1 MSASILTDNHIYP
14 RSTLSGRERWHI
26 EGMLNQPV
34 LAKHLSNYLSKQP
47 GMIQVTA
54 NPMTGRILLLFD
66 PSCWQTKTIQRLLK
80 QAIQHCQM
88 QGGCAASLCPSRK
101 TGLDG
106 FKQRLNENHL
116 YSLVQRIEDEQCR
129 AMRHTAM
136 RASAINSFFKIL
148 SPIMTGLMI
157 SSVLSPI
164 AVLTK
169 IGLSQGAQLAFFTGA
184 FGLSKGA
191 ESVTAHYKNKHWSKY
206 SNEID
211 KKMSER
217 VFAHIQSL
225 PMPYLD
231 SQSPDKLQHLVS
243 HDVDIIK
250 RFLNYTPA
258 EFTDK
263 ATTMVFS
270 SVIILAISPIA
281 FALCLLPVPL
291 ITKLNKRHQAS
302 VREQASKAG
311 ALTDNYR
318 KVLSNNLNGLSTVKS
333 FTAERIEFERFC
345 SAKDTACEHT
355 VRLDKENS
363 YYSSTSELIFVM
375 GIMGPVVYGCMNVL
389 RGGIGTTEFMVQI
402 GIAPSI
408 LNSATGLEYGKSLYR
423 DAKAAAT
430 RLSAVLSIEPEM
442 ISRDDQQPLTVGVG
456 GIEFS
461 NIHFG
466 YDQHK
471 VIKGVS
477 FEVMANKKVA
487 FVGPTG
493 SGKSTLI
500 KLLLGFYQAQQGQ
513 VYIDGKNIEQV
524 SLKSLR
530 QSIALVS
537 QEPFLFNGSIYDNLV
552 YGRPDATFDE
562 VVAACKIAQAF
573 EFIDAHPDGFNA
585 QIGERGHKLS
595 GGQRQRLSIA
605 RAVLKNAAI
614 LILDEATSA
623 VDNKTEAAIRQAVD
637 LISHTCTVIIIAH
650 RLSSIRYVDTIYH
663 IKDGEISEAGTH
675 EQLLARNGDY
685 AALWQLQ
692 VSEQGNVPAIR

>member
-1 MSASILTDNHIYP
+1 MTTSLLTDHHIYP
-14 RSTLSGRERWHI
+14 RSTLPGRERWHI
-26 EGMLNQPV
+26 EGLLNQPL
-34 LAKHLSNYLSKQP
+34 LAKHLSSYLNKQA
-47 GMIQVTA
+47 GMVQVTA
-54 NPMTGRILLLFD
+54 NPLTGRVLLLFD
-66 PSCWQTKTIQRLLK
+66 PSCWQTKTIRKLLK
-80 QAIQHCQM
+80 QAFQYSQK
-88 QGGCAASLCPSRK
+88 QTGCAESDSTPRHK
-101 TGLDG
+101 GLAG

-129 AMRHTAM
+129 ALRHTAI

-169 IGLSQGAQLAFFTGA
+169 LGLSQGAQLAFFTGA

-191 ESVTAHYKNKHWSKY
+191 ESITAHHKNKHWSKY

-211 KKMSER
+211 KKMSEQ

-263 ATTMVFS
+263 ATTMLFS
-270 SVIILAISPIA
+270 SVIILAISPVA
-281 FALCLLPVPL
+281 FALCLLPVPF
-291 ITKLNKRHQAS
+291 ITRLNKRHQAS
-302 VREQASKAG
+302 IREQENKTG
-311 ALTDNYR
+311 DLTDSHR

-333 FTAERIEFERFC
+333 FTAEHIEYERFC
-345 SAKDTACEHT
+345 SAKDAASEHT
-355 VRLDKENS
+355 VRLDRENS
-363 YYSSTSELIFVM
+363 YYSSMNELIFVM

-423 DAKAAAT
+423 DAHAAAA
-430 RLSAVLSIEPEM
+430 RLDAVLNIAPEV
-442 ISRDDQQPLTVGVG
+442 ISRDGQQQLTAGVG
-456 GIEFS
+456 SIAFS
-461 NIHFG
+461 DIHFG
-466 YDQHK
+466 YSQHK

-477 FEVMANKKVA
+477 FEVKANKKVA

-513 VYIDGKNIEQV
+513 IYIDDKNIEQV

-537 QEPFLFNGSIYDNLV
+537 QEPFLFNGTIYDNLV
-552 YGRPDATFDE
+552 YGRPSATFDE
-562 VVAACKIAQAF
+562 VVAACKIAQAY

-585 QIGERGHKLS
+585 QIGERGYKLS

-614 LILDEATSA
+614 LVLDEATSA

-692 VSEQGNVPAIR
+692 ISEQKNAPAMR